1 MGDGRVHVERQTEA
15 GYDEVDCPLPAV
27 VTVTAGV
34 VEPRYPSFK
43 GIMAAKS
50 KPVDQLTV
58 ADLGLDAGQVGAAG
72 ARQEVT
78 DVTAADERKAGE
90 IVVDEGEGYEN
101 IVAGSSS
108 SSSWSDA
115 APAPALAPH
124 PRRRAC
130 RSTRFGSSPSP
141 PRASPRAPPSSCSP
155 RRAPWAA
162 PPRPWRGAPTPPRWP
177 ASSATSAP
185 PPSTTWVTSVT
196 PCPARPW
203 PAPSPSLVASGNRP
217 DVILVPASYDGR
229 DIAGRL
235 SVRLDLPVITNVVDL
250 VDRRRR
256 RALPARAVRRRP
268 GGDGPL
274 HRRAPVDLRG
284 AGQVLRGRARRRR
297 RGRQVAA
304 APVPELGA
312 TNGAKVLAR
321 HAEERTGPKLDEA
334 EVVVSGGRGLGGA
347 EHYAM
352 IEELAKLLHG
362 AAGAS
367 RAIVDAGWVPYSH
380 QVGQT
385 GKTVKPTVYIA
396 CGISGATQ
404 HLVGMKGSKNIV
416 AINKDQDAPIFS
428 VADLGIVGDVHKV
441 VPKLIEALKARS

>member
-1 MGDGRVHVERQTEA
+1 MSIDKVWVLAETADGALTSTTLELLTKARGMGATTEA
-15 GYDEVDCPLPAV
+15 
-27 VTVTAGV
+27 
-34 VEPRYPSFK
+34 
-43 GIMAAKS
+43 
-50 KPVDQLTV
+50 V
-58 ADLGLDAGQVGAAG
+58 AWGTG
-72 ARQEVT
+72 
-78 DVTAADERKAGE
+78 TAA
-90 IVVDEGEGYEN
+90 
-101 IVAGSSS
+101 VAPVLGTYGASTVHDVGDIG
-108 SSSWSDA
+108 DA
-115 APAPALAPH
+115 LP
-124 PRRRAC
+124 
-130 RSTRFGSSPSP
+130 
-141 PRASPRAPPSSCSP
+141 
-155 RRAPWAA
+155 
-162 PPRPWRGAPTPPRWP
+162 GAPV
-177 ASSATSAP
+177 AAA
-185 PPSTTWVTSVT
+185 V
-196 PCPARPW
+196 A
-203 PAPSPSLVASGNRP
+203 ALVEGGNRP

-235 SVRLDLPVITNVVDL
+235 SVRLDSPVITNVVDL
-250 VDRRRR
+250 VADGDD
-256 RALPARAVRRRP
+256 VRSQHGLF
-268 GGDGPL
+268 GG
-274 HRRAPVDLRG
+274 A
-284 AGQVLRGRARRRR
+284 
-297 RGRQVAA
+297 QVATAHFTGARPWIFVVRAKSFA
-304 APVPELGA
+304 AEPGTGDPAAVSALPVPELGA

-321 HAEERTGPKLDEA
+321 HVEERTGPKLDEA

-352 IEELAKLLHG
+352 IEELAGLLRG